1 MRTFYAVRA
10 ITHKAMERAHNE
22 SKPTVIE
29 FDTYRYYGH
38 SVADAKHKGG
48 YRKEE
53 EIEKYKNEHDPIR
66 LFQNRLMAEKVLTEE
81 QYEAIDAELKSE
93 ATAAARFA
101 DESPPPTESSVSRM
115 FTLKSIARRRP
126 VAPGDFSSTIEQ
138 SKRSARRS
146 RRLGKLHSL
155 NYGTHRI
162 SRSSQPGFCRGNR
175 A

>member
-1 MRTFYAVRA
+1 MRTFSAYAVRA

-81 QYEAIDAELKSE
+81 QYEAIDAELKRSDCRR
-93 ATAAARFA
+93 A
-101 DESPPPTESSVSRM
+101 SPMKALHQPESSVFEDVYFEVDRQTEAGRTGR
-115 FTLKSIARRRP
+115 FFFN
-126 VAPGDFSSTIEQ
+126 D
-138 SKRSARRS
+138 
-146 RRLGKLHSL
+146 
-155 NYGTHRI
+155 
-162 SRSSQPGFCRGNR
+162 
-175 A
+175 

>member
-1 MRTFYAVRA
+1 MVDICLAQRAEAFCIEWEQGNGEDLYAKSRA

-101 DESPPPTESSVSRM
+101 DESPPPTESSV
-115 FTLKSIARRRP
+115 FED
-126 VAPGDFSSTIEQ
+126 VC
-138 SKRSARRS
+138 RS
-146 RRLGKLHSL
+146 RSPDGGRSHREIFLQRLSRANVRLVDPAAWV
-155 NYGTHRI
+155 NYTL
-162 SRSSQPGFCRGNR
+162 
-175 A
+175 